1 MLAVGGILQTCLF
14 NKASWPMALREV
26 ESWAFCFC
34 GFPLPQNPKYPGLE
48 ELIGSSLTV
57 SARIALRAV
66 TGLAK
71 HDDCLEEFNKYVQGP
86 MRDAA
91 VADLGDVTDIPHA
104 VSCNLFL
111 RIVLHSGTFG

>member
-14 NKASWPMALREV
+14 NEALWPMALREV
-26 ESWAFCFC
+26 EAWAFC
-34 GFPLPQNPKYPGLE
+34 GFPLPQHPKYPGLE

-57 SARIALRAV
+57 SARLALRAV

-91 VADLGDVTDIPHA
+91 VADLGNVTDIPYA

-111 RIVLHSGTFG
+111 RIVLHSCTLG